1 MTVLFVFTDPKFFD
15 PKYIF
20 KEVALEGPK
29 KMTIFQDPSKQKKV
43 KAEGYKEGDYL
54 QHTVVKATE
63 YLASES
69 PAEVL
74 NECSEVSTYINL
86 IVGEWKS
93 ICSSDLEHCSCS
105 QGCEDNFSVKV
116 L

>member
-1 MTVLFVFTDPKFFD
+1 MIVLFVFTDPKFFD

-54 QHTVVKATE
+54 QHNVVKATE

-74 NECSEVSTYINL
+74 NECSEVSA
-86 IVGEWKS
+86 
-93 ICSSDLEHCSCS
+93 
-105 QGCEDNFSVKV
+105 
-116 L
+116 